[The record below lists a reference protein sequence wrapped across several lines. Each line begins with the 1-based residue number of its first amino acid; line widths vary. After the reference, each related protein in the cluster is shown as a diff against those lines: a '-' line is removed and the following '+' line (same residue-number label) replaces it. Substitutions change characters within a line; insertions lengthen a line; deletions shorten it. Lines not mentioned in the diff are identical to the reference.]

1 MAAWDLRPRDPTGPA
16 AYGEDHTR
24 TPAATPS
31 GRAVTRAT
39 ERMSDPLSQTTTAS
53 LPSGRLTRRIAT
65 LVIALFAVSSVASFV
80 RPQST
85 LAWTS
90 GSFNSTSERDLIALT
105 NRSRAAAGLRSL
117 RVDSTLTSVARWRS
131 KDMITRDYFSHDIPG
146 YGSVFKRLDAKG
158 YCYKVAGENIGWNN
172 YPDDTAT
179 AAIHKMFMDSTEH
192 RRNILGRAWD
202 VIGVGAYQGP
212 GGKKMWT
219 VLFADKCGSTS
230 TAPKATPKPTAKP
243 KPAAKATPRPTPKP
257 TPKPTAEPTPTPTPS
272 PTPIHEVRSEP
283 DDSGNGN
290 GNGPGGQDK
299 GNGLGGDNGNG
310 GQSGNGTP
318 PGQGDTGLR
327 IVASTQPAG
336 LLETIVGGVTGIF
349 FGA

>member
-1 MAAWDLRPRDPTGPA
+1 
-16 AYGEDHTR
+16 
-24 TPAATPS
+24 
-31 GRAVTRAT
+31 
-39 ERMSDPLSQTTTAS
+39 MSDPVSRTTTTAS
-53 LPSGRLTRRIAT
+53 APSGRLTRRIAA
-65 LVIALFAVSSVASFV
+65 LVVALFAVSSVASFV

-85 LAWTS
+85 LAWDS
-90 GSFNSTSERDLIALT
+90 GTFNSTSERDLIALT

-192 RRNILGRAWD
+192 RRNVLGRAWD

-219 VLFADKCGSTS
+219 VLFADKCGSAS
-230 TAPKATPKPTAKP
+230 TAPKATPKPTPKP
-243 KPAAKATPRPTPKP
+243 KPVTRATPRPTAKPTPKP
-257 TPKPTAEPTPTPTPS
+257 TPEPTAEPTPTPTPS
-272 PTPIHEVRSEP
+272 PTPIHEVRTEP
-283 DDSGNGN
+283 DDSPNGN
-290 GNGPGGQDK
+290 GLGPGGQDK
-299 GNGLGGDNGNG
+299 GNGQGGDNGNG

-318 PGQGDTGLR
+318 PGQGTSDTGLR
-327 IVASTQPAG
+327 VVASTRPAG
-336 LLETIVGGVTGIF
+336 LLETIVGGVAGIF

>member
-1 MAAWDLRPRDPTGPA
+1 
-16 AYGEDHTR
+16 
-24 TPAATPS
+24 
-31 GRAVTRAT
+31 
-39 ERMSDPLSQTTTAS
+39 
-53 LPSGRLTRRIAT
+53 
-65 LVIALFAVSSVASFV
+65 VASFV

-85 LAWTS
+85 LAWDS
-90 GSFNSTSERDLIALT
+90 GTFNSTSERDLIALT

-117 RVDSTLTSVARWRS
+117 KVDSTLTAVARWRS

-219 VLFADKCGSTS
+219 VLFADKCGSTT
-230 TAPKATPKPTAKP
+230 TAPKATPRPTAKP
-243 KPAAKATPRPTPKP
+243 KPAAQATPRPTPRPTPKP

-272 PTPIHEVRSEP
+272 PTPIHEERSEP
-283 DDSGNGN
+283 DDSSNGN
-290 GNGPGGQDK
+290 GVGPGGQDK
-299 GNGLGGDNGNG
+299 GNGQGGDNGNG
-310 GQSGNGTP
+310 GQSGNGAP
-318 PGQGDTGLR
+318 PGQGTSDTGLR
-327 IVASTQPAG
+327 VVASTRPAG

>member
-1 MAAWDLRPRDPTGPA
+1 
-16 AYGEDHTR
+16 
-24 TPAATPS
+24 
-31 GRAVTRAT
+31 
-39 ERMSDPLSQTTTAS
+39 MSDPLSQTTAS
-53 LPSGRLTRRIAT
+53 MPSSRLTRRVAA
-65 LVIALFAVSSVASFV
+65 LVIALFAVSSVASFA

-85 LAWTS
+85 LAWDT
-90 GSFNSTSERDLIALT
+90 GTFNSTSERDLIALT

-146 YGSVFKRLDAKG
+146 YGSVFKRLDARG

-243 KPAAKATPRPTPKP
+243 KPAAQATPRPTPKA
-257 TPKPTAEPTPTPTPS
+257 TPEPTATPTPS
-272 PTPIHEVRSEP
+272 PTPIHEERAEP

-290 GNGPGGQDK
+290 GLGPGGQEK
-299 GNGLGGDNGNG
+299 GNGQGGDNGNG
-310 GQSGNGTP
+310 GQSGSGTP
-318 PGQGDTGLR
+318 PGQGTSDTGLR
-327 IVASTQPAG
+327 VVASTRPAG
-336 LLETIVGGVTGIF
+336 LFETIVGGVAGIF

>member
-1 MAAWDLRPRDPTGPA
+1 
-16 AYGEDHTR
+16 
-24 TPAATPS
+24 
-31 GRAVTRAT
+31 
-39 ERMSDPLSQTTTAS
+39 MSDPVSQKTATS
-53 LPSGRLTRRIAT
+53 LPSGRLTRRIAA
-65 LVIALFAVSSVASFV
+65 LVVALFAISSVASFV

-85 LAWTS
+85 LAWDT

-179 AAIHKMFMDSTEH
+179 AAIHKMFMDSTDH

-219 VLFADKCGSTS
+219 VLFADKCGSTA

-243 KPAAKATPRPTPKP
+243 KPATQATPRPTPRPTAKPTAKP
-257 TPKPTAEPTPTPTPS
+257 TPEPTPTRTPS
-272 PTPIHEVRSEP
+272 PTPIHETRTEP
-283 DDSGNGN
+283 DDSGNGK
-290 GNGPGGQDK
+290 GLGPGGQDN
-299 GNGLGGDNGNG
+299 GNGQGGDNGNG

-318 PGQGDTGLR
+318 PGQGTSDTGLR
-327 IVASTQPAG
+327 VVASTRPAG
-336 LLETIVGGVTGIF
+336 LLETIVGGVAGIF

>member
-1 MAAWDLRPRDPTGPA
+1 
-16 AYGEDHTR
+16 
-24 TPAATPS
+24 
-31 GRAVTRAT
+31 
-39 ERMSDPLSQTTTAS
+39 MSDPLSQTTTAS
-53 LPSGRLTRRIAT
+53 SPSGRLTRRIVA
-65 LVIALFAVSSVASFV
+65 LVIVLFAVSSVASFV

-85 LAWTS
+85 LAWAT
-90 GSFNSTSERDLIALT
+90 GTFNSTSERDLIALT

-117 RVDSTLTSVARWRS
+117 

-243 KPAAKATPRPTPKP
+243 KATPRPTAKP
-257 TPKPTAEPTPTPTPS
+257 TPKPTAEPHADP
-272 PTPIHEVRSEP
+272 RGSE
-283 DDSGNGN
+283 
-290 GNGPGGQDK
+290 
-299 GNGLGGDNGNG
+299 
-310 GQSGNGTP
+310 
-318 PGQGDTGLR
+318 R
-327 IVASTQPAG
+327 AG
-336 LLETIVGGVTGIF
+336 RQWQR
-349 FGA
+349 

>member
-1 MAAWDLRPRDPTGPA
+1 
-16 AYGEDHTR
+16 
-24 TPAATPS
+24 
-31 GRAVTRAT
+31 
-39 ERMSDPLSQTTTAS
+39 MSDPLSQTTTAS
-53 LPSGRLTRRIAT
+53 SPSGRLTRRIVA
-65 LVIALFAVSSVASFV
+65 LVIVLFAVSSVASFV

-85 LAWTS
+85 LAWAT
-90 GSFNSTSERDLIALT
+90 GTFNSTSERDLIALT

-117 RVDSTLTSVARWRS
+117 KVDSTLTSVARWRS

-243 KPAAKATPRPTPKP
+243 KATPRPTAKP

-272 PTPIHEVRSEP
+272 PTPIHEDRSEP

-290 GNGPGGQDK
+290 GLGPGGQDK
-299 GNGLGGDNGNG
+299 GSGQGDDKGNG
-310 GQSGNGTP
+310 GQSGNGAP